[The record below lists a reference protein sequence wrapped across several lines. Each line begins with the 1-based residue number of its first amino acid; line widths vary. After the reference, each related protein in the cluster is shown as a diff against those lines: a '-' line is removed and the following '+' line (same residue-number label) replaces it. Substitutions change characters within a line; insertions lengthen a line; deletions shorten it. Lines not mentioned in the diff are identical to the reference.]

1 MSNTVSNEQ
10 LIKMLQTDQK
20 KVGPRNESGRH
31 FWQAAPDDAPDKID
45 ISTWSLE
52 DVQQWLEQ
60 IGLSATCDCHEAFRR
75 HHITGPVLLML
86 TEDILK
92 EELGI
97 TVFGQ
102 RKLILL
108 ARDWLAQRWHKSI
121 DQQEKD
127 NNDLE
132 TRDAND
138 TRGYQLSGL
147 NSEECVRT
155 KNNFQYHDH
164 DHHQPHVDHSQHQ
177 NQKGAPLT
185 PKSATLRIHSAGGN
199 LTSNHLSLLRFGIL
213 STGATCVLALTALL
227 SLRASTAADDSL
239 KDQPNPWILFC
250 VLAAPLFH
258 FWMFAVQKITET

>member
-1 MSNTVSNEQ
+1 VSNEQ
-10 LIKMLQTDQK
+10 LINMLQTDQK
-20 KVGPRNESGRH
+20 KVGPRNELGRH
-31 FWQAAPDDAPDKID
+31 FWQAAPEDAPDKID

-52 DVQQWLEQ
+52 DVQQWLAQ
-60 IGLSATCDCHEAFRR
+60 IGLSAPCGCHEAFRR

-86 TEDILK
+86 TEDVLK

-97 TVFGQ
+97 TVYGQ

-127 NNDLE
+127 TDSEN
-132 TRDAND
+132 RDAD
-138 TRGYQLSGL
+138 DARGYQLSGL

-155 KNNFQYHDH
+155 ENNSQYHEY
-164 DHHQPHVDHSQHQ
+164 DHHQPHVDRNQHQ
-177 NQKGAPLT
+177 HRKGHGHAPLT
-185 PKSATLRIHSAGGN
+185 PKSATRRIHSAGGN
-199 LTSNHLSLLRFGIL
+199 LTSNHVSLLRFGIL
-213 STGATCVLALTALL
+213 STGSTCVLALTALF

-258 FWMFAVQKITET
+258 FWMYAVEKITET